1 MSVLITGVSGFV
13 GTHLAQYFLEQG
25 ELVAGFD
32 RAFPGNQDI
41 RFYEGD
47 IGNLAE
53 LENALQDFK
62 PRIVFHL
69 AGILKASRPETFHQV
84 NALGTKT
91 LLDAIKDS
99 GLRPVV
105 LLASSSAVYG
115 RGYGGRPITERFKPR
130 PETPYAVSKLEAEHL
145 GRAYFKV
152 DGIPVVIARA
162 FNLIGPGQPPTLACS
177 AFARQVALAERS
189 GAAGTIETG
198 NLSARRDYTD
208 VRDVVR
214 AYALLARF
222 GRPGSVYNIC
232 SGRAVSTRECL
243 DTLVQMAR
251 VPLRVEV
258 DPDRYQASDI
268 PLQVGS
274 AERLRRLTGW
284 QPQVSLQQSLADLL
298 AYWRDEVT

>member
-25 ELVAGFD
+25 ESVTGFD

-53 LENALQDFK
+53 VRNALQDFK

-145 GRAYFKV
+145 ARAYFKA
-152 DGIPVVIARA
+152 DGIPVIIARA

-251 VPLRVEV
+251 VPLRTEI